1 MTEFIKY
8 SKKMEIFMSLIL
20 LMSVTLIA
28 CNMNKVVENRES
40 TVKTKEKDYIVV
52 IDPGHGG
59 EDPGKVG
66 INNAKEKEVNLA
78 IALQLRDILQ
88 KKGIN
93 VVMTRD
99 TDTSLKENG
108 RFSKI
113 GDLNGRCNIINKTYD
128 NNNKCVLISVHQNSF
143 TGQSVHGAQV
153 FYYQKS
159 PQSMKLAKI
168 MQEKFNKDINTEK
181 AKNEKPNDS
190 YYMLINSKCPGIIV
204 ECGFLSNPE
213 EADKL
218 INSDYQKQLGDI
230 LCRGI
235 MDYFSEM
242 TETK

>member
-1 MTEFIKY
+1 MPRKG
-8 SKKMEIFMSLIL
+8 
-20 LMSVTLIA
+20 
-28 CNMNKVVENRES
+28 RES
-40 TVKTKEKDYIVV
+40 CHCVTASGYIT
-52 IDPGHGG
+52 
-59 EDPGKVG
+59 E
-66 INNAKEKEVNLA
+66 
-78 IALQLRDILQ
+78 
-88 KKGIN
+88 KGIN

-113 GDLNGRCNIINKTYD
+113 GDLNGRCSIINKAYD

-143 TGQSVHGAQV
+143 TGQPVHGAQV

-159 PQSMKLAKI
+159 AQSMKLAKI
-168 MQEKFNKDINTEK
+168 MQEKFNKDVNMEK

-213 EADKL
+213 EADNL
-218 INSDYQKQLGDI
+218 NNSDYQRQLGDI

>member
-8 SKKMEIFMSLIL
+8 SKKMEIFMSLVL

-66 INNAKEKEVNLA
+66 INNAKEKDVNLA

-113 GDLNGRCNIINKTYD
+113 GDLNGRCSIINKAYD
-128 NNNKCVLISVHQNSF
+128 NNNKCVLISVH
-143 TGQSVHGAQV
+143 
-153 FYYQKS
+153 
-159 PQSMKLAKI
+159 
-168 MQEKFNKDINTEK
+168 
-181 AKNEKPNDS
+181 
-190 YYMLINSKCPGIIV
+190 
-204 ECGFLSNPE
+204 
-213 EADKL
+213 
-218 INSDYQKQLGDI
+218 
-230 LCRGI
+230 
-235 MDYFSEM
+235 
-242 TETK
+242 

>member
-1 MTEFIKY
+1 
-8 SKKMEIFMSLIL
+8 MSLIL

-66 INNAKEKEVNLA
+66 INNAKEKDVNLA

-113 GDLNGRCNIINKTYD
+113 GDLNGRCSIINKAYD

-159 PQSMKLAKI
+159 AQSMKLAKI
-168 MQEKFNKDINTEK
+168 VQEKFNKDINTEK

-213 EADKL
+213 EADNL
-218 INSDYQKQLGDI
+218 TNSDYQKQLGDI